1 MASPEPVVIDNTS
14 WSSILSSDTSSDTSS
29 ADGNYDI
36 DHDTNDATAE
46 ISVYCDMSGGG
57 WMRIIADTTTNVSDL
72 AVFGDTAA
80 IAGTFYNDATKGIGW
95 GTNDGSYG
103 FPGPS
108 ELRCLDLVNLPA
120 FTDVKV
126 KVSARSNVDDSI
138 SNSYGYLLITA
149 NEDSSSTNQQGDLS
163 SRIVSAYDAWGDTN
177 NGNQLFVHGLEIV
190 DSNNGLAL
198 LDENVDE
205 AYPGT
210 HLLICM
216 NGEQADYNQRYIQDL
231 WIK

>member
-80 IAGTFYNDATKGIGW
+80 IAGTFYNDATC
-95 GTNDGSYG
+95 T
-103 FPGPS
+103 
-108 ELRCLDLVNLPA
+108 
-120 FTDVKV
+120 
-126 KVSARSNVDDSI
+126 
-138 SNSYGYLLITA
+138 
-149 NEDSSSTNQQGDLS
+149 
-163 SRIVSAYDAWGDTN
+163 
-177 NGNQLFVHGLEIV
+177 
-190 DSNNGLAL
+190 
-198 LDENVDE
+198 
-205 AYPGT
+205 
-210 HLLICM
+210 
-216 NGEQADYNQRYIQDL
+216 
-231 WIK
+231 WIRNCG